1 MILKSL
7 GIAIELCDISAP
19 GMEVIILAEE
29 DRKHDWL
36 KQSGATGLHE
46 GERGEEGGTEER
58 VAASSLQRGEV
69 LRGTFRS
76 LCFGGTSYI
85 QDGLG
90 RFANKCQF

>member
-19 GMEVIILAEE
+19 GMEVIILVEQ
-29 DRKHDWL
+29 DGKHDWL

-76 LCFGGTSYI
+76 LCLGGT
-85 QDGLG
+85 
-90 RFANKCQF
+90 F

>member
-19 GMEVIILAEE
+19 GMEVIILVEQ

-36 KQSGATGLHE
+36 KKSGAKGLHE

-69 LRGTFRS
+69 LRGTFLT

-85 QDGLG
+85 QGG
-90 RFANKCQF
+90 

>member
-19 GMEVIILAEE
+19 GMEVIILIEQ

-46 GERGEEGGTEER
+46 GERGEEGGTEKR
-58 VAASSLQRGEV
+58 VAASSIQRGEV
-69 LRGTFRS
+69 LRGAFRS
-76 LCFGGTSYI
+76 LCLEGTFYI
-85 QDGLG
+85 QGGLG
-90 RFANKCQF
+90 SPSKTT